1 MFRLGD
7 FIARNPRVTIAA
19 TVALWALS
27 LIPASQI
34 ELRINLESLL
44 PDDSPA
50 ALGYGEFIT
59 RFGGMKRVFV
69 MLEPAEQEFDL
80 DSFQLA
86 EATTRLAQ
94 ILGESDEIVDARAG
108 LTDDDMTGYLAEI
121 VRRAPLLLPEED
133 WLNRVESRLEPTA
146 IRQRVREIR
155 RSLLSPLPTP
165 EGQFAAQDPLGFAPD
180 LLHLAKPGLGQLV
193 DPLTLAFLSHDGRA
207 GLILVE
213 PAGAELDARSG
224 RRLAGAI
231 SSSVE
236 TLENEFGREFRVRS
250 VGGPLYAAHDEEIIR
265 SDLVRTL
272 AVTSIACGLLLAAVF
287 SGVAIPLAALVA
299 LAVGL
304 TWTAAFFTITSGG
317 VSAAAIG
324 FSAVLVGLGIDSAI
338 HGGAAF
344 RHHLLAGD
352 QRSSAIS
359 KAFRDTGRPVLAA
372 AATTAA
378 AFSVLLVSGLPLLR
392 ELGSMVAVG
401 IGLTVVSTATLGA
414 SLVVV
419 MSGSSD
425 SGSWLWR
432 LLGKLVHSIVRFSG
446 RHSRFILIGT
456 TLLTAATIPAA
467 LNTDVQASLSGLRP
481 LDHPVLDAEKALA
494 ERFGID
500 EETTTIIIRSESL
513 DESLRTVRAIQREL
527 RSLSPDIGFISPAD
541 RLAGPAT
548 AATRLELLTKLNI
561 PDAIDTLRVE
571 LRAAGLNEVAF
582 ASGIEALELFASG
595 IDPGTEDPT
604 EDHQLRFDPDGT
616 VWAALTVLPPDEGW
630 SIETMTHLRD
640 VVTELDPGALVASMP
655 LVGSDLQRIASRD
668 LRLLSLLS
676 LVLVIGVVLLS
687 FRGRVGLTLVALLP
701 VTLGT
706 IWTLGSWNILG
717 HHLDLVGLAVLPVI
731 LGLGIDDGLYAV
743 HGAAGS
749 TSRGLRSSLERSGRA
764 MALTTL
770 TSCIGFGSLAFSH
783 LPSLRGIAVL
793 VPIGVGACLLATLTV
808 LPAFAARKWGSK

>member
-1 MFRLGD
+1 MARLGD
-7 FIARNPRVTIAA
+7 FIARNPRVTIA
-19 TVALWALS
+19 VAIAIWALA

-50 ALGYGEFIT
+50 ALGYREFIT

-69 MLEPAEQEFDL
+69 ILESAEQEPDL

-94 ILGESDEIVDARAG
+94 ILGESDEVVDARAG
-108 LTDDDMTGYLAEI
+108 LTDEDISGYLAEI

-133 WLNRVESRLEPTA
+133 WLNQVESRLELTA
-146 IRQRVREIR
+146 IRRRVRELR
-155 RSLLSPLPTP
+155 RSLLSPLPTA
-165 EGQFAAQDPLGFAPD
+165 EGLFATHDPLGFAPD
-180 LLHLAKPGLGQLV
+180 LLDLAKPGLGQLV
-193 DPLTLAFLSHDGRA
+193 DPLTLAFLSQDGRA

-213 PAGAELDARSG
+213 PSGSELDAPSG
-224 RRLAGAI
+224 RRLADAI
-231 SSSVE
+231 SSSVQL
-236 TLENEFGREFRVRS
+236 LENEFGHDFRVRS

-265 SDLVRTL
+265 PDLVRTL
-272 AVTSIACGLLLAAVF
+272 AVTSIGCGLLIAAVF
-287 SGVAIPLAALVA
+287 SGVAIPLAALAA

-352 QRSSAIS
+352 HRTSAIS
-359 KAFRDTGRPVLAA
+359 KAFRDTGRPVIAA

-419 MSGSSD
+419 MSGSSNR
-425 SGSWLWR
+425 GSWLWR
-432 LLGKLVHSIVRFSG
+432 LLGQLVHSIVRFSG
-446 RHSRFILIGT
+446 RHSRFILIGA

-467 LNTDVQASLSGLRP
+467 LNTDVQASLNGLRP
-481 LDHPVLDAEKALA
+481 LDHPVLEAEMALT
-494 ERFGID
+494 ELFGIY

-513 DESLRTVRAIQREL
+513 DESLNTVRAIQRGL
-527 RSLSPDIGFISPAD
+527 NNLSPGIGFISPAD
-541 RLAGPAT
+541 RLTGPT
-548 AATRLELLTKLNI
+548 MAAKRLEKLTTLNFSE
-561 PDAIDTLRVE
+561 AIDTLRVE

-582 ASGIEALELFASG
+582 ASGIEALESFASG

-604 EDHQLRFDPDGT
+604 DDQQLRFDSDGT

-630 SIETMTHLRD
+630 SIKTMKNLRD
-640 VVTELDPGALVASMP
+640 VVTELDQDALVASMP

-668 LRLLSLLS
+668 LRRLSLLS
-676 LVLVIGVVLLS
+676 LVLVFGVVLLS
-687 FRGRVGLTLVALLP
+687 FRGRIGLTMVALLP

-706 IWTLGSWNILG
+706 IWTLGFWNVLG
-717 HHLDLVGLAVLPVI
+717 HHLDLVGLAVLPVM
-731 LGLGIDDGLYAV
+731 LGLGIDDGLHAV

-749 TSRGLRSSLERSGRA
+749 TSQGLRSSLERSGRA

-770 TSCIGFGSLAFSH
+770 TTCIGFGSLVFSH
-783 LPSLRGIAVL
+783 LPSLRAIAVL
-793 VPIGVGACLLATLTV
+793 VPIGVGACLLSTLMV
-808 LPAFAARKWGSK
+808 LPAFASSKWGLK